1 MKSIKT
7 RLMLWLMAWITVILG
22 STGLYSYLH
31 DYGIDQSDFQTQ
43 RAAVRSRLSLS
54 LPHGIW
60 QLDDENVRL
69 ALDSELSWPSV
80 IAINV
85 KGESG
90 LNLGRTRDNNGNLRD
105 MLPNEHP
112 KADDVLGIPIIYQ
125 GKEHLGTA
133 TVYLSHE
140 ALRAR
145 ENQHLITI
153 IAQILLLDGMIFFIM
168 SFNLQ
173 RFIFQPLAKLQQALN
188 TAIRAPDA
196 SGAQITHLADDE
208 IGGIVNGFNRIVART
223 AADLVKRTA
232 AEATAR
238 EEKEK
243 AQQAYSQLIATQET
257 LVEAEKMASLGS
269 LVAGV
274 AHEINTPV
282 GITLTAASHLG
293 TATSHITGKLESG
306 NVKKSDFQSYLETAQ
321 ECCELIL
328 ANSER
333 AANLIHSFKQVAVD
347 QTSEARRSFHL
358 HDYLNEVITS
368 LKPRFKHTKV
378 NIDIQCEEDILLDSY
393 PGALAQVLTN
403 LVVNALIH
411 GYESGEIAGVILI
424 EAHRHDDQH
433 VSLAISDNGKGIAAE
448 NLGRIFDPFFTTRRG
463 SGGSGLGLNIV
474 YNIVR
479 QRLGG
484 NIEVHSELGQGTRF
498 KLEMPCIAPTVQH
511 KENVA

>member
-31 DYGIDQSDFQTQ
+31 DHKLSQADYLTQ
-43 RAAVRSRLSLS
+43 RAAVQARLSMS

-69 ALDSELSWPSV
+69 ALDSELSWPSI

-90 LNLGRTRDNNGNLRD
+90 LNLGRTRGSNGEMRD
-105 MLPNEHP
+105 MLPSEHP
-112 KADDVLGIPIIYQ
+112 KTDDTLNIPIIYQ

-133 TVYLSHE
+133 TVFLSRD
-140 ALRAR
+140 ALMQR
-145 ENQHLITI
+145 EQEHLIGI
-153 IAQILLLDGMIFFIM
+153 IAQILLLDGLIFVIM
-168 SFNLQ
+168 SFNLS
-173 RFIFQPLAKLQQALN
+173 RFLFLPLAKLQQALN

-196 SGAQITHLADDE
+196 SGAQITHLSDDE

-223 AADLVKRTA
+223 AADLAKRTA
-232 AEATAR
+232 AEAVAR

-243 AQQAYSQLIATQET
+243 AQQAYLQLMATQET

-282 GITLTAASHLG
+282 GVTLTAASHLG
-293 TATSHITGKLESG
+293 TATSHITGKLEEG
-306 NVKKSDFQSYLETAQ
+306 NIKKSDFQSYLETAK
-321 ECCELIL
+321 ECCDLIL

-368 LKPRFKHTKV
+368 LKPRFKHTNV
-378 NIDIQCEEDILLDSY
+378 TIDIQCEEDILLDSY
-393 PGALAQVLTN
+393 PGAFAQVLTN
-403 LVVNALIH
+403 LVVNALVH
-411 GYESGEIAGVILI
+411 GFDGGSASGAITIQAE
-424 EAHRHDDQH
+424 RDSRQH
-433 VSLAISDNGKGIAAE
+433 VQLVVSDTGHGIAPE
-448 NLGRIFDPFFTTRRG
+448 NLGRIFDPFFTTKRG
-463 SGGSGLGLNIV
+463 SGGSGLGLNIA
-474 YNIVR
+474 YNIVK

-484 NIEVHSELGQGTRF
+484 NIEVHSQLGAGTSF
-498 KLEMPCIAPTVQH
+498 TLTLPCTAPIPLH
-511 KENVA
+511 KENVE